1 MIGYVCKYTP
11 IEWLEA
17 AGAQMVRIDPRVT
30 AFPEADVCMHPNMCA
45 YVKSVLEVMA
55 HEDYEGLVLTTCC
68 DSVRRLYDVLKERW
82 PDRFFYLLDVPRKVN
97 DFSTGL
103 YRQRIQA
110 LVDAWI
116 RWRNSHGQP
125 DTDTA
130 DDGLDS
136 PSCGRAAAPVSAA
149 NAYENPVQETAGDP
163 VAERLR
169 EKLTRLRA
177 EAALTP
183 PPVPEAAL
191 QIGLVGARCPHSL
204 RTLFEEKGVRLS
216 FDLTCTGGTRA
227 VLLAQVLDSGVE
239 DATISPGQITYAY
252 AAALLNQLPCMR
264 MVDATGRGRY
274 LDAFEGRLDG
284 IVYHTVKF
292 CDIYS
297 FEYARLHRE
306 DRFPL
311 LAIDTDLTPQCEGQV
326 RTRVEAF
333 LESLQARKAAPSAR
347 RSASSTHYP
356 GGITMNKIYVMGV
369 DSGSTS
375 TGAVIMNEKKEILAD
390 AVIRTGAKTSESASR
405 VLEAVLASAGIA
417 REDLNCIVST
427 GYGRVSIPYADRNV
441 TEISCHAKGAL
452 YFFPEVRTILD
463 IGGQDSKTIRLDGTG
478 EILDFA
484 MNDKCAAGTGRF
496 LEAMARTLECGI
508 EDLGPLSIQSQKE
521 IEISSMC
528 TVFAESEVISL
539 IARNEEKTDIAA
551 GVHRA
556 IASKASSLLRRV
568 GILPELMMTGGVAR
582 NPGVVQAIEEKTG
595 CRILLCDKPDIVGAV
610 GAALFALEATGAS
623 SDNNA

>member
-11 IEWLEA
+11 VEWLEA

-30 AFPEADVCMHPNMCA
+30 SFPEADVCMHPNICA

-55 HEDYEGLVLTTCC
+55 AEEYEGLVLTTCC
-68 DSVRRLYDVLKERW
+68 DSVRRLYDVLTARW
-82 PDRFFYLLDVPRKVN
+82 PDRFFYLLDIPRKVN

-103 YRQRIQA
+103 YQKRIQA
-110 LVDAWI
+110 LVDAWL
-116 RWRNSHGQP
+116 RWKGK
-125 DTDTA
+125 DA
-130 DDGLDS
+130 
-136 PSCGRAAAPVSAA
+136 PSVS
-149 NAYENPVQETAGDP
+149 
-163 VAERLR
+163 RLR
-169 EKLTRLRA
+169 DKLLRLRA

-183 PPVPEAAL
+183 PPAPDAAL
-191 QIGLVGARCPHSL
+191 RIGLVGARCPQSL
-204 RTLFEEKGVRLS
+204 RALFEEKGVHLAL
-216 FDLTCTGGTRA
+216 DLTCTGGTRA
-227 VLLAQVLDSGVE
+227 ALLSRVMDPSLQDPELPQDQV
-239 DATISPGQITYAY
+239 IRAY
-252 AAALLNQLPCMR
+252 AAALLNQVPCLR
-264 MVDATGRGRY
+264 MVDAAGRGRY
-274 LDAFEGRLDG
+274 LEAFEERLDG

-297 FEYARLHRE
+297 FEYAGLHRQ

-333 LESLQARKAAPSAR
+333 LESLQARKGSPSVNISAARTVHSG
-347 RSASSTHYP
+347 RSS
-356 GGITMNKIYVMGV
+356 MNKIYVMGV

-405 VLEAVLASAGIA
+405 VLDSVLASAHLA
-417 REDLNCIVST
+417 REDLRCIIST

-441 TEISCHAKGAL
+441 TEISCHARGAL

-463 IGGQDSKTIRLDGTG
+463 IGGQDSKTIRLDETG
-478 EILDFA
+478 AILDFA

-508 EDLGPLSIQSQKE
+508 QDLGPLSLRSLKE

-568 GILPELMMTGGVAR
+568 GIEPGLMMTGGVAR
-582 NPGVVQAIEEKTG
+582 NPGVVRAIEEKTG
-595 CRILLCDKPDIVGAV
+595 CRILLCEKPDIVGAV
-610 GAALFALEATGAS
+610 GAALFALDEIE
-623 SDNNA
+623 